1 MEVLTMKTYNEI
13 LKDIE
18 KAKKA
23 LKAAEAKQDALI
35 NEIYSAGDL
44 KSKAATRKENNTAI
58 IKTEQKILDLKLT
71 IKLLK
76 NNARIALFNE
86 ITPVITETFNKYASK
101 PYGEKTRD
109 KISDEIKSR
118 AGYRCYIE
126 YRYIHSQS
134 IAIYTG
140 NNDYNITLGYPG
152 NSDLKFLDDNKIQE
166 IKPDQLQIYY
176 IKRNYFDDIPATIK
190 EMKKA
195 YKKAVEQQKILELY
209 CNEFNFFA
217 VDGIEPIY
225 KDKYICANLRV

>member
-1 MEVLTMKTYNEI
+1 MKKYNEI

-23 LKAAEAKQDALI
+23 LKAAEVKQDALI
-35 NEIYSAGDL
+35 NEIYNAGDL
-44 KSKAATRKENNTAI
+44 KSKAAARKAI
-58 IKTEQKILDLKLT
+58 IKADQKILDLKLT

-86 ITPVITETFNKYASK
+86 LTPVITESFNKYTGK

-109 KISDEIKSR
+109 KICDEIKAR
-118 AGYRCYIE
+118 TGCRCYIE

-152 NSDLKFLDDNKIQE
+152 NSDLKFLDDNKILE

-190 EMKKA
+190 AMKKA
-195 YKKAVEQQKILELY
+195 YKKAVEQQKMLELY

-217 VDGIEPIY
+217 VDGVEPIY

>member
-1 MEVLTMKTYNEI
+1 MKKYNEI

-23 LKAAEAKQDALI
+23 LKAAEVKQDALI

-44 KSKAATRKENNTAI
+44 KSKAAARKENTAAI
-58 IKTEQKILDLKLT
+58 IKADQKILDLKLT

-76 NNARIALFNE
+76 NNARVALFNE
-86 ITPVITETFNKYASK
+86 LKPVIAESFNKYAGK

-109 KISDEIKSR
+109 KISDEIKTR
-118 AGYRCYIE
+118 TGHRCYIE

-195 YKKAVEQQKILELY
+195 YKKAVEKQKELEIL
-209 CNEFNFFA
+209 CDAFNVYA

-225 KDKYICANLRV
+225 KDKYICANLKV

>member
-23 LKAAEAKQDALI
+23 LKAQEAKQNALI
-35 NEIYSAGDL
+35 DEIYNGNDL
-44 KSKAATRKENNTAI
+44 KSKMEKRKENDATI
-58 IKTEQKILDLKLT
+58 IKAEQKILDLKIT

-76 NNARIALFNE
+76 NNARVALFNE
-86 ITPVITETFNKYASK
+86 LKPVIAESFNKYTGK

-109 KISDEIKSR
+109 KISDEIKTR
-118 AGYRCYIE
+118 TGCRCYIYAE
-126 YRYIHSQS
+126 YLNSQR
-134 IAIYTG
+134 IEIYTG
-140 NNDYNITLGYPG
+140 NNDYNITIGYPG

-225 KDKYICANLRV
+225 KDKYICASLRV